1 MKKVLALVLAVIMVC
16 TMAMAVKVEGTTN
29 SGTSGGDYAVV
40 NPGTTLKVTFTPADD
55 NDQTKDDGIHFYLKD
70 GKFVPANN
78 EVKIT
83 FAKGA
88 DLVESKGWVKIDDN
102 EEGVA
107 GYEYQIKLKSN
118 LNKIVDKSVADIQIS
133 KITFKSTGYDLVEV
147 FAPTKASNYISYAYG
162 YEQNN
167 VILQEDNASTFTFAE
182 NSINVITS
190 LLDKAGK
197 EVSSLKVLN
206 NGMTYT
212 FNKGAKVYAMK
223 DAVAFDANDDAGY
236 HNGNE
241 VMTYENLLNSAANVI
256 YEKGANV
263 DTTYRVYAKGVDGK
277 VKSVVATTTD
287 GVMTFTVPALSTVI
301 VTTDVLTTTGTVG
314 TATTE
319 TPGSTTNPGTG
330 ANDVVG
336 VAAAL
341 AVVALVS
348 GAAISLKK

>member
-29 SGTSGGDYAVV
+29 SGASGGDYAVV
-40 NPGTTLKVTFTPADD
+40 NPGTTLKVTFTPNDN
-55 NDQTKDDGIHFYLKD
+55 NDQTEDDGIHFYLKD

-88 DLVESKGWVKIDDN
+88 DLFESKGWVKIDDN

-147 FAPTKASNYISYAYG
+147 FAETKASNYISYAYG

-167 VILQEDNASTFTFAE
+167 VILQEGNASTFTFAE

-223 DAVAFDANDDAGY
+223 DAVAFNETDDAGY
-236 HNGNE
+236 KQSE
-241 VMTYENLLNSAANVI
+241 IMTYANLLNSAANVI
-256 YEKGANV
+256 YEKGAHV

-314 TATTE
+314 TATET
-319 TPGSTTNPGTG
+319 TPGTTTNPGTG

>member
-29 SGTSGGDYAVV
+29 SGATGGDYAVV
-40 NPGTTLKVTFTPADD
+40 HPGTTLKVTFTPYDGD
-55 NDQTKDDGIHFYLKD
+55 NTTPDDGIHYYLK
-70 GKFVPANN
+70 GNKFVPANN

-88 DLVESKGWVKIDDN
+88 DLVESKGWVKISDD
-102 EEGVA
+102 EGVA

-147 FAPTKASNYISYAYG
+147 FAETKASNYISYAYG

-167 VILQEDNASTFTFAE
+167 VILQEDNAASFTFAE

-190 LLDKAGK
+190 LHDKAGK
-197 EVSSLKVLN
+197 EVSSLKVVN

-223 DAVAFDANDDAGY
+223 DPVAFNVKDDAGY
-236 HNGNE
+236 HDNN
-241 VMTYENLLNSAANVI
+241 VAMTYANRLNSAAKVI
-256 YEKGANV
+256 YEKGTNV

-319 TPGSTTNPGTG
+319 TPGTTTNPGTG

>member
-16 TMAMAVKVEGTTN
+16 TMAMAAKVEGTTN
-29 SGTSGGDYAVV
+29 SGATGGDYAVV
-40 NPGTTLKVTFTPADD
+40 HPGTTLKVTFTPDD
-55 NDQTKDDGIHFYLKD
+55 NDDSTEDDGIHYYLK
-70 GKFVPANN
+70 GNKFVPANN

-88 DLVESKGWVKIDDN
+88 DLVESKGWVKIND

-147 FAPTKASNYISYAYG
+147 FAETKASNYISYAYG

-167 VILQEDNASTFTFAE
+167 VILQEDNAATFTFAE

-197 EVSSLKVLN
+197 EVSSLKVVN
-206 NGMTYT
+206 DGMTYT

-223 DAVAFDANDDAGY
+223 DPVAFNAKDDAGY
-236 HNGNE
+236 NAGNTAE
-241 VMTYENLLNSAANVI
+241 TYANLLNSAAKVI

-263 DTTYRVYAKGVDGK
+263 DTPYRVYAKGVDGK

-319 TPGSTTNPGTG
+319 TPGTTTNPGTG

>member
-16 TMAMAVKVEGTTN
+16 TMAMAVKVEGTDKPGAT
-29 SGTSGGDYAVV
+29 GGDYAVV
-40 NPGTTLKVTFTPADD
+40 NPGTTLKVTFTPA
-55 NDQTKDDGIHFYLKD
+55 DDGIHFYLKD

-88 DLVESKGWVKIDDN
+88 DLVESKGWVKTGEND
-102 EEGVA
+102 GVVD
-107 GYEYQIKLKSN
+107 YEYQIKLKSN

-167 VILQEDNASTFTFAE
+167 VILQEDNTATFTFAE

-197 EVSSLKVLN
+197 EVPSLKVVN

-223 DAVAFDANDDAGY
+223 DPVAFNENDDAGY
-236 HNGNE
+236 KQNE
-241 VMTYENLLNSAANVI
+241 IKTYANQLNSAANVVF
-256 YEKGANV
+256 EKGANV

-314 TATTE
+314 TTTPA
-319 TPGSTTNPGTG
+319 TPGTTTNPGTG

>member
-29 SGTSGGDYAVV
+29 SGATGGDYAVV
-40 NPGTTLKVTFTPADD
+40 HPGTTLKVTFTPYDGDD
-55 NDQTKDDGIHFYLKD
+55 TTPDDGIHYYLKG

-88 DLVESKGWVKIDDN
+88 DLVESKGWVKISDD
-102 EEGVA
+102 EGVA

-147 FAPTKASNYISYAYG
+147 FAETKASNYISYAYG

-167 VILQEDNASTFTFAE
+167 VILQEDNAATFIFAK

-197 EVSSLKVLN
+197 EVSSLKVLKD
-206 NGMTYT
+206 GMTYT
-212 FNKGAKVYAMK
+212 FNKGAKVYAME
-223 DAVAFDANDDAGY
+223 DPVAFNEDDDAGY
-236 HNGNE
+236 HSENTAE
-241 VMTYENLLNSAANVI
+241 TYANLLNSAANVV

-319 TPGSTTNPGTG
+319 TPGTTTNPGTG

>member
-16 TMAMAVKVEGTTN
+16 TMAMAVTI
-29 SGTSGGDYAVV
+29 SGTNNPGVTGGDYPVV
-40 NPGTTLKVTFTPADD
+40 SPGTTLKITFTPDD
-55 NDQTKDDGIHFYLKD
+55 NDPDTHDDGIHYYLKD

-83 FAKGA
+83 YAKGG
-88 DLVESKGWVKIDDN
+88 DLVESAGWVKVGTGD
-102 EEGVA
+102 GVND
-107 GYEYQIKLKSN
+107 YEYQIKLKSN

-133 KITFKSTGYDLVEV
+133 KITFKSTGYDLVTV

-162 YEQNN
+162 YVQNN
-167 VILQEDNASTFTFAE
+167 VILQEDNAATYTFAQ

-190 LLDKAGK
+190 LLDKSGK
-197 EVSSLKVLN
+197 EVSSLDVVIDD
-206 NGMTYT
+206 GMTFT
-212 FNKGAKVYAMK
+212 FNKGAKVYAMAN
-223 DAVAFDANDDAGY
+223 AVEFDEDDDAGY
-236 HNGNE
+236 NNAE
-241 VMTYENLLNSAANVI
+241 VATYENTLNAAAKVVF
-256 YEKGANV
+256 EKGTNV
-263 DTTYRVYAKGVDGK
+263 DTTYRVYAKGTDGK

-314 TATTE
+314 ATTTTE
-319 TPGSTTNPGTG
+319 TGTTTNPGTG

>member
-16 TMAMAVKVEGTTN
+16 TMAMAVTVTGTDK
-29 SGTSGGDYAVV
+29 SGVTGGDYDVA
-40 NPGTTLKVTFTPADD
+40 NPGTTLKVTFTPDD
-55 NDQTKDDGIHFYLKD
+55 GNDDTADDGIHYYLKD

-83 FAKGA
+83 YAKGG
-88 DLVESKGWVKIDDN
+88 DLVEAAGWVKVGTGDGAD
-102 EEGVA
+102 A
-107 GYEYQIKLKSN
+107 YEYQIKLKSN

-133 KITFKSTGYDLVEV
+133 KITFKSTGYDLVTV

-167 VILQEDNASTFTFAE
+167 VILQEDNAATYTFTE
-182 NSINVITS
+182 NSINVVTS

-197 EVSSLKVLN
+197 EVSSLDVVFD
-206 NGMTYT
+206 GSMTYT
-212 FNKGAKVYAMK
+212 FNKGAKVYAM
-223 DAVAFDANDDAGY
+223 ANGTVEFDEDDAGY
-236 HNGNE
+236 NNGE
-241 VMTYENLLNSAANVI
+241 VATYENTLNAAAKVV
-256 YEKGANV
+256 YEKGTNV
-263 DTTYRVYAKGVDGK
+263 DTTYRVYAKGTDGK

-314 TATTE
+314 GSTTTE
-319 TPGSTTNPGTG
+319 TGTTTNPGTG

>member
-29 SGTSGGDYAVV
+29 SGATGGDYAVV
-40 NPGTTLKVTFTPADD
+40 NPGTTLKVTFTPYDGDD
-55 NDQTKDDGIHFYLKD
+55 TTPDDGIHYYLKG

-88 DLVESKGWVKIDDN
+88 DLVESKGWVKISD

-167 VILQEDNASTFTFAE
+167 VILQEDNAATFTFTG

-197 EVSSLKVLN
+197 EVSSLKVVN

-223 DAVAFDANDDAGY
+223 DSVAFNEKDDAGY
-236 HNGNE
+236 HDVNT
-241 VMTYENLLNSAANVI
+241 VMTYANLLNSAAKVI

-314 TATTE
+314 TATET
-319 TPGSTTNPGTG
+319 TPGTTTNPGTG